1 MIDDRRK
8 LELIDYIDKMYPSFE
23 NTIYSKDLK
32 QMRDKYIF
40 KDINPSEYK
49 MDRRILKNLTEIW
62 IKEKPS
68 VSLSNK
74 KQKNGKVRKDMES
87 RGEDIKREF

>member
-1 MIDDRRK
+1 MIDDKRK
-8 LELIDYIDKMYPSFE
+8 IELIDYIDKMYPSFE

-32 QMRDKYIF
+32 QMRDRYIF

-74 KQKNGKVRKDMES
+74 KRKE
-87 RGEDIKREF
+87 RV

>member
-68 VSLSNK
+68 VSLCNK
-74 KQKNGKVRKDMES
+74 KRKE
-87 RGEDIKREF
+87 RV

>member
-8 LELIDYIDKMYPSFE
+8 LELIDYIDKMSPSFE
-23 NTIYSKDLK
+23 DTIYRRDLK
-32 QMRDKYIF
+32 QMRDRYIF

-49 MDRRILKNLTEIW
+49 KDRRFLKNLTEIW

-68 VSLSNK
+68 VSLCN
-74 KQKNGKVRKDMES
+74 
-87 RGEDIKREF
+87 KREKYDNENSKSLA